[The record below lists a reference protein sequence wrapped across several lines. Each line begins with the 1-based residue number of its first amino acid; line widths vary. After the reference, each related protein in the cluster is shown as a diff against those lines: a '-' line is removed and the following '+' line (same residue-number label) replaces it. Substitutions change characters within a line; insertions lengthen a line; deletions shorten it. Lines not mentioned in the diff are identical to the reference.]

1 MNNSFNVT
9 LSRILLLK
17 CSMAIILYFNPI
29 DDADLMA
36 SDMLFKNAIFSTG
49 LIQHIDKNG
58 YKNGLGC
65 D

>member
-1 MNNSFNVT
+1 
-9 LSRILLLK
+9 
-17 CSMAIILYFNPI
+17 MAIIFYFNPI
-29 DDADLMA
+29 DDAGLMA

-58 YKNGLGC
+58 LGF

>member
-1 MNNSFNVT
+1 
-9 LSRILLLK
+9 
-17 CSMAIILYFNPI
+17 MAIIFYFNPI